1 MENYRPAVIKG
12 VAMAIFSILIFL
24 ILYAIDPMIYAKP
37 AGWAILL
44 VGNFLAIPI
53 VFLIL
58 GVRDTKKN
66 FSVFTFGT
74 ALSAGMV
81 TGIISVV
88 VVLLFNAVFL
98 TIIDP
103 EWEQQLSEEVMVS
116 TQELMEKMG
125 APDDTVEEAMQKARD
140 EAANQPKGIIGQMKS
155 SLGSLGWYLILS
167 LIIAAVYRDK
177 APKDAEAT
185 DEIVT

>member
-1 MENYRPAVIKG
+1 MEDYRPAVKQG
-12 VAMAIFSILIFL
+12 VRMAIFSVLIFL
-24 ILYAIDPMIYAKP
+24 TLYAIDPMIYAKP
-37 AGWAILL
+37 AGWVVLL

-81 TGIISVV
+81 TGIISTV
-88 VVLLFNAVFL
+88 VVLLFNIVFM

-125 APDDTVEEAMQKARD
+125 TPDEVVEEAMQKARE
-140 EAANQPKGIIGQMKS
+140 EAAAKPKGIIGQMKS

-177 APKDAEAT
+177 GSKEEALI
-185 DEIVT
+185 DEVVT